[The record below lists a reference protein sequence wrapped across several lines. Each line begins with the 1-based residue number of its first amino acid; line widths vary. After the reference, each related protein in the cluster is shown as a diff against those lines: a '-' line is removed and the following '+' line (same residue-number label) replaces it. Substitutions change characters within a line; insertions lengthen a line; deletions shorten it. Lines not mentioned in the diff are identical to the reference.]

1 MQGNNYL
8 SYYKGNIISLFTAII
23 IAGLSI
29 MMGKN
34 NFFLLLN
41 KDLGS
46 SGDLIFKYTTYLGDG
61 IVWVVFAGCIFI
73 FNRKKWLLTLTAIV
87 VSTIITHYIKGHLI
101 TVNPRPISA
110 MPLLSNLIHTIN
122 GVELSYS
129 GSFPSGHTTQAFTM
143 YLLLCILVNK
153 KWMVWIGFFLALLV
167 GYTRVYQAQH
177 FPIDVAGGIVV
188 GIITAWISLKAQSWM
203 EKKWQAK

>member
-41 KDLGS
+41 KDLGNA
-46 SGDLIFKYTTYLGDG
+46 GDFVFKYTTYLGDG
-61 IVWVVFAGCIFI
+61 ILWVIFAGYILI
-73 FNRKKWLLTLTAIV
+73 FNRKKWLLTLTALV

-110 MPLLSNLIHTIN
+110 MSDLKNLIHTIN

-143 YLLLCILVNK
+143 YLLFCILVNK
-153 KWMVWIGFFLALLV
+153 KWIVWIGFFMALLV
-167 GYTRVYQAQH
+167 GYSRVYQAQH